1 MALSSR
7 NDIEKYSYFFV
18 TKNNK
23 RTLSQISL
31 SEFFVYK
38 FENPVT
44 EQRGKDYLTD
54 EYVTR
59 VYAMSDDSYKK
70 EGFIHPKYTNQ
81 KNQPIYFKYD
91 ELPVIDV
98 KVEDSRIVK

>member
-1 MALSSR
+1 MALLSR
-7 NDIEKYSYFFV
+7 NDIDKYSYFFV

-44 EQRGKDYLTD
+44 ENRGKTYLTD
-54 EYVTR
+54 EYVTS

-81 KNQPIYFKYD
+81 KNQPISFKYT
-91 ELPVIDV
+91 ELPVVDV
-98 KVEDSRIVK
+98 RVEDSRTVK